1 VRPKTKTVDRVKP
14 VRKKRISV
22 RAAAKPVKVRA
33 AAGRRKTARRQWSA
47 SPRALVLVAGC
58 VVIAVALM
66 AMPRSSGDRIVHVPG
81 MGQVDDIASVIAFA
95 EDVALPAEPSMQG
108 TTARTAVTRTA
119 PPQTSKTAPEPA
131 PKRSVVSAVA
141 STPPPT
147 PESAPEAAPP
157 AASAPRPVAAELV
170 SKMAVPGAST
180 VHQEDTAPVTIA
192 GCLERDDDAFWL
204 KDASGDGA
212 PQKRSWKSGF
222 LKKRPSRIELVG
234 GTYALWLASHVGQ
247 RVESTGVLVDREMQ
261 VKSLRA
267 QGSCD

>member
-1 VRPKTKTVDRVKP
+1 MRAKKKTVDRVKP

-22 RAAAKPVKVRA
+22 RTAKSVKVRSV
-33 AAGRRKTARRQWSA
+33 AGRRKTAQPQWSA

-81 MGQVDDIASVIAFA
+81 MGQVDDIESIAAFA
-95 EDVALPAEPSMQG
+95 EDVALPAEPPMQG
-108 TTARTAVTRTA
+108 TSARTAVTRTA
-119 PPQTSKTAPEPA
+119 PAQASKTAPEPE
-131 PKRSVVSAVA
+131 PKRPVVSAFA
-141 STPPPT
+141 STT
-147 PESAPEAAPP
+147 PSTTESAPAVATPATPAQRP
-157 AASAPRPVAAELV
+157 AATELG
-170 SKMAVPGAST
+170 SKTAVPGSSQ
-180 VHQEDTAPVTIA
+180 VQQEDTAPVTIA
-192 GCLERDDDAFWL
+192 GCLERDDDSFWL

-261 VKSLRA
+261 VRSLRA